1 MCGEHKRR
9 YCSVKK
15 YIGCDAHARYSIFA
29 SLREDGQ
36 WDPPVRVEHDRLEME
51 RFLKQ
56 LPAGSPVAIES
67 SGNWYWLVQAIEGA
81 GLEPK
86 LAHALEAK
94 KRMPGRNKT
103 DHLDAKGLALM
114 LRNGSLPEVWIP
126 PASLLDLRDLMRTRL
141 ATREQG
147 SELKCRILAALR
159 RYGVRDYDDGANLF
173 AASKRAKLAVSIGRL
188 PQECRMATTQ
198 EWALL
203 DQLEEHIEA
212 MEKRIRERIA
222 SLGWVRLL
230 KTLPGVGTILGS
242 TIYLEIGEVGRFPD
256 PAHLAS
262 YAGLVPTVRASGGK
276 CWHGPTPR
284 ASNHFLKWAFIE
296 AANVIVAR
304 QKGWADKHVVRL
316 YQRLK
321 ANKCHGKAATA
332 VARHLAESSWWILT
346 KKQGYREPALA
357 TMSSSKNG

>member
-1 MCGEHKRR
+1 MCGEHRKD

-29 SLREDGQ
+29 SLGEDGH
-36 WDPPVRVEHDRLEME
+36 WEPPARVEHNELEMQ

-56 LPAGSPVAIES
+56 LPPGSPVALES
-67 SGNWYWLVQAIEGA
+67 SGNWYWLVQAMEEA

-126 PASLLDLRDLMRTRL
+126 PAKLLDLRDLMRTRL
-141 ATREQG
+141 ATRQQG

-159 RYGVRDYDDGANLF
+159 RYGVRRYEEGKDLF
-173 AASKRAKLAVSIGRL
+173 ATSRRAKLAVAIGRL
-188 PQECRMATTQ
+188 PQECRMATTE

-203 DQLEEHIEA
+203 DQLEDHIEA

-230 KTLPGVGTILGS
+230 KTLPGVGTILGC
-242 TIYLEIGEVGRFPD
+242 TIYLEIGDISRFPN

-262 YAGLVPTVRASGGK
+262 YAGLVPTVHASGGK
-276 CWHGPTPR
+276 CRQGPTPR
-284 ASNHFLKWAFIE
+284 SANHFLKWAFIE
-296 AANVIVAR
+296 AANVIVTR
-304 QKGWADKHVVRL
+304 QKGWTNKHVVQLYRRL
-316 YQRLK
+316 QASK
-321 ANKCHGKAATA
+321 GHGKAATA
-332 VARHLAESSWWILT
+332 VARHLAESSWWILS
-346 KKQGYREPALA
+346 KKQGYREPAPA
-357 TMSSSKNG
+357 PMSSSKNG

>member
-1 MCGEHKRR
+1 M
-9 YCSVKK
+9 KK

-29 SLREDGQ
+29 SVREDGR
-36 WDPPVRVEHDRLEME
+36 WDPPVRVEHNELEME

-56 LPAGSPVAIES
+56 LPTGSPVALES
-67 SGNWYWLVQAIEGA
+67 SGNWYWLVRAMEEA
-81 GLEPK
+81 GLEPR

-103 DHLDAKGLALM
+103 DHLDAKGLAMM

-141 ATREQG
+141 ATRQQG

-159 RYGVRDYDDGANLF
+159 RYGVRRYEDGADLF
-173 AASKRAKLAVSIGRL
+173 AASRRAKLAVAIARL
-188 PQECRMATTQ
+188 PQECRMATAEQ
-198 EWALL
+198 WALL
-203 DQLEEHIEA
+203 DQLEEHIQA
-212 MEKRIRERIA
+212 MEDRIRQRID

-230 KTLPGVGTILGS
+230 KTLPGVGPILGS
-242 TIYLEIGEVGRFPD
+242 TIYLEIGDVTRFPTA
-256 PAHLAS
+256 AHLAS
-262 YAGLVPTVRASGGK
+262 YAGLVPAVHASGGK
-276 CWHGPTPR
+276 CWQGPTPR
-284 ASNHFLKWAFIE
+284 SANHFLKWAFIE
-296 AANVIVAR
+296 AANVITTR
-304 QKGWADKHVVRL
+304 QKTWANKHVVKL

-357 TMSSSKNG
+357 TVSSSKNG

>member
-1 MCGEHKRR
+1 M
-9 YCSVKK
+9 KK

-29 SLREDGQ
+29 SVGEDGH
-36 WDPPVRVEHDRLEME
+36 WDAPVRVEHQALEME

-56 LPAGSPVAIES
+56 LPAGSPVAIET
-67 SGNWYWLVQAIEGA
+67 SGNWYWLVRALEEA
-81 GLEPK
+81 GLEPR
-86 LAHALEAK
+86 LAHATEAK
-94 KRMPGRNKT
+94 KRMPGRHKT
-103 DHLDAKGLALM
+103 DRLDAQGLAMM
-114 LRNGSLPEVWIP
+114 LRNDSLPEVWIP

-141 ATREQG
+141 ATRQQG

-159 RYGVRDYDDGANLF
+159 RYGVRDYTDGKDLF
-173 AASKRAKLAVSIGRL
+173 AASRRSQLAVSIARL
-188 PQECRMATTQ
+188 PPECRIATSE

-212 MEKRIRERIA
+212 MEVRIRQRIA

-242 TIYLEIGEVGRFPD
+242 TIYLEIGEVARFPD
-256 PAHLAS
+256 AGHLAS
-262 YAGLVPTVRASGGK
+262 YAGLVPTVHSSGGK
-276 CWHGPTPR
+276 CWHGRTPR
-284 ASNHFLKWAFIE
+284 ASNHFLKWALVE
-296 AANVIVAR
+296 AANVIVTR
-304 QKGWADKHVVRL
+304 QKTWADKHVVQL

-321 ANKCHGKAATA
+321 AQKGHGKAATA

-357 TMSSSKNG
+357 TRSSSKNG

>member
-1 MCGEHKRR
+1 MCGEHRKE

-15 YIGCDAHARYSIFA
+15 YIGCDAHARYSIFV

-36 WDPPVRVEHDRLEME
+36 WDAPVRVEHNELEME
-51 RFLKQ
+51 RFLKR
-56 LPAGSPVAIES
+56 LPAGSPVAIET
-67 SGNWYWLVQAIEGA
+67 SGNWYWLVQAIEEA
-81 GLEPK
+81 GLEPR
-86 LAHALEAK
+86 LAHATEAK
-94 KRMPGRNKT
+94 KRMPGRHKT
-103 DHLDAKGLALM
+103 DHWDARGLALM
-114 LRNGSLPEVWIP
+114 LRNDTLPEVWIP

-141 ATREQG
+141 ATRQQG

-159 RYGVRDYDDGANLF
+159 RYGVREYADGKDLF
-173 AASKRAKLAVSIGRL
+173 AASRRAKLAVSIARL
-188 PQECRMATTQ
+188 PQECRMATSE

-203 DQLEEHIEA
+203 DQLEDHIEA
-212 MEKRIRERIA
+212 MELRIRERIA

-242 TIYLEIGEVGRFPD
+242 TLYLEIGDVARFPD

-262 YAGLVPTVRASGGK
+262 YAGLVPTVHASGGK

-284 ASNHFLKWAFIE
+284 SSNHFLKWAFIE
-296 AANVIVAR
+296 AANVIVTR
-304 QKGWADKHVVRL
+304 QKTWADKHVVQL

-321 ANKCHGKAATA
+321 THKCHGKAATA
-332 VARHLAESSWWILT
+332 VARHLAESSWWILS